1 MSAPEDE
8 GLQRAASKALLPN
21 IDKIRTFFE
30 LSRDMEQVWP
40 MTSTLLARSI
50 VYFLWYSV
58 LYTYFIHQVLIV
70 SYVRRTSVS
79 P

>member
-30 LSRDMEQVWP
+30 LSRDMEQVRR
-40 MTSTLLARSI
+40 MTPLTPIDTAVTRSI
-50 VYFLWYSV
+50 IACSRILDCTRYA
-58 LYTYFIHQVLIV
+58 YTYT
-70 SYVRRTSVS
+70 YTR
-79 P
+79 